1 MELHTQVVSRAFDIQ
16 NKKNLRNIQFAFA
29 VRVHSW
35 LSNLNFFCR
44 LFLVLLNFARFLV
57 LDLAKFSGLLYMYA
71 GIRTVEHTH
80 IFPIYKQTKLSI
92 IIIKKNAPI

>member
-1 MELHTQVVSRAFDIQ
+1 MSRAFDIQ
-16 NKKNLRNIQFAFA
+16 NKKNLRNIQLAFA

-35 LSNLNFFCR
+35 LSNLNFFLQNYFWYLISR
-44 LFLVLLNFARFLV
+44 DFWSRTYQNFLACV
-57 LDLAKFSGLLYMYA
+57 

-92 IIIKKNAPI
+92 IIIKKNAPIWRNEITFIDFT